1 MLLQSERLKIAK
13 ALPEALVLQEG
24 LLNFQVK
31 ITDAAND
38 SYGAWREGSHDDL
51 VLAVAVAAWFG
62 EWYRPPQLPE
72 DGRRLDRPR
81 SVFKLVFVTGIVTV
95 EGQSLKRPTPVHTEV
110 QAGDDDPEWARRDS
124 NARPLAPEASAL
136 SS

>member
-62 EWYRPPQLPE
+62 EWYRPPQL
-72 DGRRLDRPR
+72 RR
-81 SVFKLVFVTGIVTV
+81 TGV
-95 EGQSLKRPTPVHTEV
+95 
-110 QAGDDDPEWARRDS
+110 A
-124 NARPLAPEASAL
+124 
-136 SS
+136 